1 MDCKKYG
8 HMKHQ
13 CPNKEEDKKKDVK
26 RKKVLKSNIE
36 SDNEEKYI
44 MKLLVSFVFC
54 NRQSRGSVQGWTS
67 TSFRRPVPGLNH
79 VGQEKQRVK

>member
-1 MDCKKYG
+1 
-8 HMKHQ
+8 MKHQ

-44 MKLLVSFVFC
+44 TKLLVSFVFC
-54 NRQSRGSVQGWTS
+54 NRQSRGSVQG
-67 TSFRRPVPGLNH
+67 
-79 VGQEKQRVK
+79 